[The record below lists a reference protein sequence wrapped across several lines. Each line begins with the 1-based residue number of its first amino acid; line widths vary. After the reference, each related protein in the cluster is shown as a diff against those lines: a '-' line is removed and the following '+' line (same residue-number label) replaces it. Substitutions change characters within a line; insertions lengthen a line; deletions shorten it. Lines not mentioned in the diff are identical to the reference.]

1 MAGHSKFA
9 NIKHKKERAD
19 LKRAKIFTRIGKEIM
34 IAVQQGGTDKSTNPR
49 LRDTI
54 QKARANNMPNDNI
67 ERLIKKAAGETD
79 TSTYE
84 EITYEGYGING
95 IAVIVE
101 ALTNNRNR
109 TAANVRSAFTKGG
122 GNMGQTGSVSFMF
135 NKIGQI
141 QIDRELTEDEQL
153 ELMELGA
160 EDFTAPLF
168 DPEMGQITVEGEIIT
183 EPHNLSSVLE
193 NLQSKDV
200 EILSAEVI
208 YKPTTYAEE
217 LTEKEDIKKMNRLIS
232 LLEED
237 EDVQNFYYNL
247 KEFMNN
253 A

>member
-19 LKRAKIFTRIGKEIM
+19 LKRAKIFTRVGKEIM
-34 IAVQQGGTDKSTNPR
+34 VAVQQGGPDKNSNPR

-54 QKARANNMPNDNI
+54 QKARANNMPSDNI

-95 IAVIVE
+95 IAIVVE

-109 TAANVRSAFTKGG
+109 TAANVRAAFTKGG

-135 NKIGQI
+135 NQIGQI
-141 QIDRELTEDEQL
+141 ITERELTEEEQL
-153 ELMELGA
+153 ELMEVGA
-160 EDFTAPLF
+160 EDFL
-168 DPEMGQITVEGEIIT
+168 EGEVIT
-183 EPHNLSSVLE
+183 HPNDLPKVLVA
-193 NLQSKDV
+193 LQGKNIGV
-200 EILSAEVI
+200 ASAEVI

-217 LTEKEDIKKMNRLIS
+217 LTAPEDIKKINKLIA

-237 EDVQNFYYNL
+237 EDVQNFYHNL
-247 KEFMNN
+247 DNFEG

>member
-19 LKRAKIFTRIGKEIM
+19 LKRAKIFTRVGKEIM
-34 IAVQQGGTDKSTNPR
+34 VAVQQGGPDKSINAR

-79 TSTYE
+79 TSQYE

-95 IAVIVE
+95 IALVVE

-135 NKIGQI
+135 NQIGQI
-141 QIDRELTEDEQL
+141 IIDRELTEDEQL
-153 ELMELGA
+153 TLMDAGA
-160 EDFTAPLF
+160 SDFS
-168 DPEMGQITVEGEIIT
+168 DDSEIIT
-183 EPHNLSSVLE
+183 EPNDLPKVLE
-193 NLQSKDV
+193 ALQSLGGNSL

-208 YKPTTYAEE
+208 YKPTTYAPP
-217 LTEKEDIKKMNRLIS
+217 LTEQEDIKKMNRLIS

-237 EDVQNFYYNL
+237 EDVQNFYHNL
-247 KEFMNN
+247 EDFE
-253 A
+253 

>member
-34 IAVQQGGTDKSTNPR
+34 IAVQQGGADKSTNAR

-54 QKARANNMPNDNI
+54 GKARANNMPNENI
-67 ERLIKKAAGETD
+67 DRLIKKAAGETD

-95 IAVIVE
+95 IAVVVE

-160 EDFTAPLF
+160 EDFT
-168 DPEMGQITVEGEIIT
+168 DEGEIVT
-183 EPHNLSSVLE
+183 SPNDLNKVLE
-193 NLQSKDV
+193 SFSSISSLSDI

-208 YKPTTYAEE
+208 YKPTTYAAE
-217 LTEKEDIKKMNRLIS
+217 LTDADDLKKMNKLVS

-247 KEFMNN
+247 KEN
-253 A
+253 